1 MHLLSMIVHAAAI
14 APSASDSTAL
24 SSLRQGDLLRMES
37 KTRDGMCVYRR
48 TTDDSLFVR
57 CPGED
62 TIEGLAFS
70 DLDRLEISL
79 GPRSGSE
86 GAQRGAIFGVL
97 GGAAAGVV
105 TGLIISQGA
114 DPEDF
119 PEDVTAVVAGLGVGL
134 VGGIL
139 GAVIGAIHPG
149 EAWRRIDIE
158 KSVGVGLDESGAP
171 RVHIAGRIPL

>member
-1 MHLLSMIVHAAAI
+1 MHMLSMGMLAAGI
-14 APSASDSTAL
+14 AFSPSDSTAL
-24 SSLRQGDLLRMES
+24 SSLKQGDLLRVEA
-37 KTRDGMCVYRR
+37 KTRDGMCIYQR

-57 CPGED
+57 RPGED
-62 TIEGLAFS
+62 TIEGLALS
-70 DLDRLEISL
+70 DLDRLELSL

-86 GAQRGAIFGVL
+86 GAQRGAIFGFL

-119 PEDVTAVVAGLGVGL
+119 PKDVTAVAAGLGVGL
-134 VGGIL
+134 AGGII

-149 EAWRRIDIE
+149 EAWRRIDLD
-158 KSVGVGLDESGAP
+158 KSVGVGLDESRAL
-171 RVHIAGRIPL
+171 RVQIAGRIPL